1 MVRLVIALLFL
12 ASLGAMQASQSL
24 AQDASPVPSID
35 CREALGLE
43 STAAVCVRLI
53 HVAVG
58 APAFEPSLSGRS
70 PCPDEGTPD
79 VGTDDCGF
87 AVEQPVLD
95 FGQQT
100 DFLPVPSGQF
110 TLSLVP
116 MDGSGP
122 PLEQFF
128 QIEPGSAV
136 EIYALGIPGAVEF
149 EALVTDLS
157 PIPAGADARHLPG
170 SRVRVLNAHF
180 DGPAVDVVEVTGDIA
195 SRLAEA
201 LQPGDATAYRDLPAG
216 QRLLMVQSAD
226 DGSLLWNEP
235 AFEMAAN
242 TVYTLVVTISRST
255 GEVTV
260 LAVGAMLIP
269 GVEAT
274 PAT

>member
-12 ASLGAMQASQSL
+12 ASLGAMQTPDSL
-24 AQDASPVPSID
+24 AQDASPVPSVD
-35 CREALGLE
+35 CREALSLE

-79 VGTDDCGF
+79 VGTGDCGF
-87 AVEQPVLD
+87 AMEPPLLD

-110 TLSLVP
+110 TLTLVP
-116 MDGSGP
+116 MDGNGP

-136 EIYALGIPGAVEF
+136 EIYALGIPGALEI

-157 PIPAGADARHLPG
+157 PIPGGTDARHLPG
-170 SRVRVLNAHF
+170 TRVRVLNAHY

-195 SRLAEA
+195 SRLGES
-201 LQPGDATAYRDLPAG
+201 LQPGDATGYQDLLAG
-216 QRLLMVQSAD
+216 KRLLMVQSAN
-226 DGSLLWNEP
+226 DGSLLWNDP

-260 LAVGAMLIP
+260 LPVSATLTPAI
-269 GVEAT
+269 EAT
-274 PAT
+274 PAP